1 VLTVEGIRAHLERL
15 SYKDGWTFDVY
26 EGRWEGQHL
35 VIRTE
40 IEDAALR
47 GRKVVLDV
55 HSMLPP
61 MRDTIALEEWLAWR
75 LGRLEVHEMRE
86 FLRRDGRVIFD
97 PHGADADHD
106 RR

>member
-1 VLTVEGIRAHLERL
+1 VLSVVGMQAHLARL
-15 SYKDGWTFDVY
+15 SYKPGWSFEVY
-26 EGRWEGQHL
+26 EGRWEGPHIA
-35 VIRTE
+35 IRTE
-40 IEDAALR
+40 VPDTYNPGET
-47 GRKVVLDV
+47 VVLDV

-61 MRDTIALEEWLAWR
+61 MRDRAALEEWLAWR

-86 FLRRDGRVIFD
+86 FLKRDGRVIFD

>member
-15 SYKDGWTFDVY
+15 SYKDGWSFDVY
-26 EGRWEGQHL
+26 EGRWEGPHI

-40 IEDAALR
+40 VEDALLR
-47 GRKVVLDV
+47 GRRTVLDV
-55 HSMLPP
+55 HSMV
-61 MRDTIALEEWLAWR
+61 ALEEWLAWR

-86 FLRRDGRVIFD
+86 FFKRDGRVIFD
-97 PHGADADHD
+97 PHGPDADHD